1 MRQQVSVN
9 ENVRKGKYSMNSLPT
24 KHIRRA
30 FTLIE
35 VLVVISIIGMLV
47 ALLMPAV
54 QAARESARKSQCQ
67 NNLKQM
73 GLAVIEYEDKHKVL
87 PTSDRPPGLKN
98 APRISGLVKLLP
110 YVGKEARFEA
120 YDFKKDWFDDTG
132 TEGGN
137 LALTSEPVP
146 VYQCPSSP
154 MASRQDGVP
163 EDSPWISK
171 VAVTDY
177 SPIIGVDYRLGP
189 PGHKPAPDLDGQLG
203 LVNAETIT
211 YSRTTPPVP
220 NSGLLRKNETARLAD
235 ARDGLGVT
243 ILYAESAGR
252 PYLYRKTSA
261 VGYDLKD
268 HRVNGGGWARPASDF
283 SLDGAST
290 DGSKLPGPCAIN
302 CTNGEEAANVPFPS
316 PHYDV
321 QGTGEVYAFHTGG
334 ANFVF
339 ADGAVRFLDAAID
352 IKEFAKLVAR
362 NDHKDIKGIDF

>member
-1 MRQQVSVN
+1 
-9 ENVRKGKYSMNSLPT
+9 MNGALNKKNRT
-24 KHIRRA
+24 G

-35 VLVVISIIGMLV
+35 LLTVISIIGMLV
-47 ALLMPAV
+47 ALLLPAV
-54 QAARESARKSQCQ
+54 QSARESARRSQCA
-67 NNLKQM
+67 NNLKQL
-73 GLAVIEYEDKHKVL
+73 GLSVFEYENKFKTL
-87 PTSDRPPGLKN
+87 PTSDRPPGLKT
-98 APRISGLVKLLP
+98 APRISGLIKLLP
-110 YVGKEARFEA
+110 YLGKEARLEA
-120 YDFKKDWFDDTG
+120 YDFTKGWFDNTG
-132 TEGGN
+132 PDGGN

-154 MASRQDGVP
+154 MAARKDGAP
-163 EDSPWISK
+163 EDNPWVPK

-189 PGHKPAPDLDGQLG
+189 PGHKPAPGLDGQLG
-203 LVNAETIT
+203 LVNAETVT
-211 YSRTTPPVP
+211 YSKATPPIP

-235 ARDGLGVT
+235 ARDGTGVT

-261 VGYDLKD
+261 VGYDLTK

-283 SLDGAST
+283 SLDGSSA
-290 DGSKLPGPCAIN
+290 DGSSLPGPCAIN
-302 CTNGEEAANVPFPS
+302 CTNGDEAAEKPFPL

-321 QGTGEVYAFHTGG
+321 HGTGEVFSFHSGG

-339 ADGAVRFLDAAID
+339 ADGAVRLLDAAIE
-352 IKEFAKLVAR
+352 IREFAKLVAR